1 MCDIR
6 FYKIHTPSNTSFVA
20 DTKFQALSIESQE
33 QAVAK
38 RFHCLAIG
46 LA

>member
-6 FYKIHTPSNTSFVA
+6 FYKIHTPGNTNFA
-20 DTKFQALSIESQE
+20 AEIGFQALSIGSQE

-46 LA
+46 LP